1 LGFCVSRV
9 DPAGNYWDFY
19 GVEVTCSSVPTVI
32 QKNTTMFAISA
43 TGDVNDLAREAEAA
57 LETCNNNDPSVPCD
71 AAAQILGIEG
81 K

>member
-1 LGFCVSRV
+1 
-9 DPAGNYWDFY
+9 
-19 GVEVTCSSVPTVI
+19 
-32 QKNTTMFAISA
+32 MFAISA